1 MERFEQIVNDFGKK
15 DILVIGD
22 LYLEE
27 YISGKMVGIAK
38 EVPHPVIGLSER
50 KYYPGAAGHVA
61 ASLQSLGFNA
71 HIIGLIGHDSNGKI
85 LFDQLQSHKIN
96 IDGVYIN
103 EEMKNN
109 THLRIIV
116 HQSNSYNQEILRIDT
131 PEPMSLSDEWQEK
144 LLNIV
149 SEKIEDAAAVVLVD
163 KQAKL
168 LSQKF
173 VHQIY
178 EIARKNKKLIIGD
191 SDRKRELFENFDV
204 IVCNELE
211 ASETTGIRIENL
223 VHLEAAG
230 QKMLTS
236 LKVANVVITRG
247 SQGMSIFTNT
257 NHPVHLSTHPQEIY
271 DVTGAGETVT
281 ATIAAALISGASI
294 VEAGRLANY
303 AAGCAVSRPGLT
315 LVSKNDLLHQIRL
328 ELAQLDAEKIVEV
341 EELKSIIEKLKKQ
354 GKAVV
359 WTNGCFDLMHVGHIL
374 YLKDARA
381 QGDLLV
387 VGLNSDESVRIL
399 KGPNRPIVEET
410 QRAKLLAS
418 LSCVDYVVV
427 FSDKSPFKVI
437 QYLQPDVYI
446 KGGDYTIDTINQ
458 EERRLVEGYGG
469 RIAIVPGI
477 DGMSTTNLI
486 QRILEVGSSEKA
498 EKH

>member
-1 MERFEQIVNDFGKK
+1 MERFEQIANNFGKK

-22 LYLEE
+22 IYLEE
-27 YISGKMVGIAK
+27 HISGKMIGIAK

-61 ASLQSLGFNA
+61 ASLRALGLNS

-85 LFDQLQSHKIN
+85 LFDQLQAQKIN
-96 IDGVYIN
+96 IDGVYIH

-109 THLRIIV
+109 THLRVIV
-116 HQSNSYNQEILRIDT
+116 HQPNCYNQEILRVDT
-131 PEPMSLSDEWQEK
+131 PEPPELTAEWREK
-144 LLNIV
+144 LLSIISDKV
-149 SEKIEDAAAVVLVD
+149 EEVAAIIIVD

-168 LSQKF
+168 FDQKF
-173 VHQIY
+173 VKQIY
-178 EIARKNKKLIIGD
+178 ELARKHKKLIVGD
-191 SDRKRELFENFDV
+191 SDKKRELFENFDV
-204 IVCNELE
+204 IVCNEQE
-211 ASETTGIRIENL
+211 ASETSGLRIENL
-223 VHLEAAG
+223 MQVEQAG
-230 QKMLTS
+230 QKLLDS
-236 LKVANVVITRG
+236 LKVTNVVITRG
-247 SQGMSIFTNT
+247 SQGMSIFTNS
-257 NHPVHLSTHPQEIY
+257 NHPIHLSTHHQEIY

-281 ATIAAALISGASI
+281 ATITAALVSGATI

-303 AAGCAVSRPGLT
+303 AAGYAVSRPGLT

-328 ELAQLDAEKIVEV
+328 ELAQRDAEKVV
-341 EELKSIIEKLKKQ
+341 SVDELKTIIENLKKQ
-354 GKAVV
+354 GKSVV
-359 WTNGCFDLMHVGHIL
+359 WTNGCFDLIHVGHIL
-374 YLKDARA
+374 YLEDARA
-381 QGDLLV
+381 QGDMLV
-387 VGLNSDESVRIL
+387 VGLNSDESVRLL
-399 KGPNRPIVEET
+399 KGLNRPIVEET

-486 QRILEVGSSEKA
+486 QRILDVGSSEKA
-498 EKH
+498 ERH

>member
-1 MERFEQIVNDFGKK
+1 MERFEQIVNNFGKK

-27 YISGKMVGIAK
+27 YISGNMIGIAK

-61 ASLQSLGFNA
+61 ATLRALGFNS
-71 HIIGLIGHDSNGKI
+71 HIIGLIGHDSSGKI
-85 LFDQLQSHKIN
+85 LFDQLQAQKIN
-96 IDGVYIN
+96 IDGVYIH

-116 HQSNSYNQEILRIDT
+116 HQPNSYNQEILRIDT
-131 PEPMSLSDEWQEK
+131 PEPFHFNGEWQEK

-149 SEKIEDAAAVVLVD
+149 KEKIEDVAAVIVLD

-168 LSQKF
+168 LNHKF
-173 VHQIY
+173 VKQIH
-178 EIARKNKKLIIGD
+178 ELARTHKKLIIGD
-191 SDRKRELFENFDV
+191 SDKSRELFQNFDV
-204 IVCNELE
+204 IVCNEHE
-211 ASETTGIRIENL
+211 AAETTKIKIDNL
-223 VHLEAAG
+223 EDLEQAG
-230 QKMLTS
+230 KKLLDNLQVS
-236 LKVANVVITRG
+236 NVVITRG

-281 ATIAAALISGASI
+281 ATIAAALVSGASI

-303 AAGCAVSRPGLT
+303 AAGYAVSHPGLT

-328 ELAQLDAEKIVEV
+328 ERAQLDAEKVVSED
-341 EELKSIIEKLKKQ
+341 ELKEIIEKLKKQ
-354 GKAVV
+354 GKSVA

-387 VGLNSDESVRIL
+387 VGLNSDESVRML

-418 LSCVDYVVV
+418 LWCVDYVVV

-458 EERRLVEGYGG
+458 EERRLVEDYGG